1 VLPSGVYVVKG
12 DQVRW
17 VPAVEPTI
25 AVLAALGLAR
35 LLVRVWTRR
44 RR

>member
-1 VLPSGVYVVKG
+1 
-12 DQVRW
+12 

-35 LLVRVWTRR
+35 LLVQVWTRR